1 MKKAEFYE
9 ERGLDRIIGLSDGV
23 FAFSFTLLSAELI
36 VPSLTGNDLGKLTG
50 DLLGETPILIYF
62 LFTFMIT
69 GAYWMSHHSVFR
81 FIRGYD
87 ELMMRL
93 NLLFLFFITLMPFV
107 TKLLMLYGHAQ
118 IAVIIAAIGYGAP
131 GLIISLIWH
140 YASLNHR
147 NIDESVP
154 REFIR
159 LNTIKN
165 YIIPAVFFVSVPFSF
180 IKPSYTMLFWLILF
194 PIKVIE
200 YFMFRKVIDKD

>member
-1 MKKAEFYE
+1 MKKGEFYE

-62 LFTFMIT
+62 FFTFMIT
-69 GAYWMSHHSVFR
+69 GSYWLSHHGVFR

-93 NLLFLFFITLMPFV
+93 NLIFLFFITLMPFV
-107 TKLLMLYGHAQ
+107 TKLLMLYGENQ
-118 IAVIIAAIGYGAP
+118 IVVIIAAIGYGAP
-131 GLIISLIWH
+131 GFIVSLIWH
-140 YASLNHR
+140 YASFNHR
-147 NIDESVP
+147 HIDEHVP
-154 REFIR
+154 QEFIR

-165 YIIPAVFFVSVPFSF
+165 YIIPTIFLVSIPFSF
-180 IKPSYTMLFWLILF
+180 IKPSYTMLFWLIFF
-194 PIKVIE
+194 PIKAIE
-200 YFMFRKVIDKD
+200 FFMFKKVIDKD